1 VYLKDLLIAM
11 SKRAIIYQNIVVEID
26 RIYNIE
32 TMDYEFKLQKCVN
45 DEERSALVRPIKPN

>member
-1 VYLKDLLIAM
+1 LKDLLIAM
-11 SKRAIIYQNIVVEID
+11 SKRAIIYQNIVHEID

-32 TMDYEFKLQKCVN
+32 TMDYEFKLKKCVN

>member
-1 VYLKDLLIAM
+1 M